1 MGSYAGPKR
10 KLPLCL
16 SAVAMLLKK
25 KKLKMPND
33 IHIFG
38 RTVMCPIKQNLIR
51 KKPPES
57 DFPVHA
63 RTSRIRVYFLK
74 PLSLI

>member
-25 KKLKMPND
+25 LKMPND
-33 IHIFG
+33 IHLFG

-51 KKPPES
+51 KKPAES

-63 RTSRIRVYFLK
+63 RNSRIRVYFLK